1 MRIKQI
7 IKQSICPLVL
17 GILLLTPPLGCKKF
31 LEQTDTSNVAEDA
44 LFKKAEDAI
53 QLVNALYNTFDQ
65 SGNWD
70 IMKFSFYYI
79 NAYLPLDHINY
90 GGDRGWAQYLLAPN
104 NQAFEG
110 LWIQLYKGIAS
121 ANAAIPII
129 EKMKTEGVLDQ
140 ALADRLTGEC
150 YFMRGLF
157 YYYLGSAFGGVPLEL
172 KTLETGDNG
181 LHPRNT
187 QEEVFASVE
196 SDMSTASNLLPW
208 KEDIERGRATK
219 GAALGFLGAAQ
230 MWLGKY
236 SEAVSSFNQLD
247 GHYTLL
253 PNYIDIHEYNNQN
266 NDETIFAVQFLI
278 PSGGTRSWGR
288 SNDATWLQ
296 SFNMPE
302 EITGLGFESASP
314 SLYNSF
320 ETGDTR
326 KLPTIIG
333 PGDEHPSPNIEIKK
347 YVKVQQGFANG
358 DPRYIGDD
366 DNIINTAGTVSK
378 PWIGS
383 DPSELRSG
391 YFNVKTWRDPHVT
404 NGNDSL
410 FGDQSVIMLRLGEIL
425 VAKAEAQLK
434 AGDEAGAM
442 ATIQQVR
449 DRAWGKLA
457 NPSVVVPAPPQTE
470 PLQIILDEY
479 RHEING
485 ENSLW
490 FDLRR
495 SGELVPFIL
504 DRHGVQVPA
513 GRDLMPIP
521 ASALA
526 TNPTLVQNPNY

>member
-1 MRIKQI
+1 MKV
-7 IKQSICPLVL
+7 KQSIIPLLAFALVL
-17 GILLLTPPLGCKKF
+17 MPPLSCKKF

-44 LFKKAEDAI
+44 LFKKPEDAV
-53 QLVNALYNTFDQ
+53 QLINALYNSFDP
-65 SGNWD
+65 SGNYD

-79 NAYLPLDHINY
+79 NNYLTLDHINY
-90 GGDRGWAQYLLAPN
+90 GGDRSWGQMLISPDH
-104 NQAFEG
+104 QAFEG
-110 LWIQLYKGIAS
+110 LWNQFYKGISS
-121 ANAAIPII
+121 ANAALPII
-129 EKMKTEGVLDQ
+129 EKMQTEGILDQ
-140 ALADRLTGEC
+140 ALADRLKGETYC
-150 YFMRGLF
+150 LRGMF

-187 QEEVFASVE
+187 QDEVFASVE
-196 SDMSTASNLLPW
+196 SDLTKAAALLPE
-208 KEDIERGRATK
+208 KADIEQGRVTK
-219 GAALGFLGAAQ
+219 GTALGYLGGAQ

-236 SEAVSSFNQLD
+236 AEAVATFNQLD
-247 GHYTLL
+247 ANYHLL
-253 PNYIDIHEYNNQN
+253 DKYLDIHEYNNQN
-266 NDETIFAVQFLI
+266 NDEIIFAVKFLI
-278 PSGGTRSWGR
+278 PSSGTRSWGR
-288 SNDATWLQ
+288 SNDANWLQ

-302 EITGLGFESASP
+302 EITGLGFESSSP
-314 SLYNSF
+314 SLYASF
-320 ETGDTR
+320 EPGDTR

-333 PGDEHPSPNIEIKK
+333 PGDEHPSPAIHIKN

-366 DNIINTAGTVSK
+366 GKIINTAGTVSK

-391 YFNVKTWRDPHVT
+391 YFNGKTWRDPLVT

-410 FGDQSVIMLRLGEIL
+410 FGDQSVIMLRFGEVL

-442 ATIQQVR
+442 ATIQQIR

-457 NPSVVVPAPPQTE
+457 DPSVTVPPPVETD
-470 PLQIILDEY
+470 PMKIILDEY

-495 SGELVPFIL
+495 SGSFVEFIK
-504 DRHGVQVPA
+504 DKHNFQVPA
-513 GRDLMPIP
+513 GRDLLPLP
-521 ASALA
+521 ASALS

>member
-1 MRIKQI
+1 MKPNTI
-7 IKQSICPLVL
+7 IKHSIFPVILSVL
-17 GILLLTPPLGCKKF
+17 ILTPPLGCKKF

-44 LFKKAEDAI
+44 LFKKPEDAI

-90 GGDRGWAQYLLAPN
+90 GGDRGWAQYLFSN
-104 NQAFEG
+104 DNQAFEG

-129 EKMKTEGVLDQ
+129 EKMRTDGVLDQ
-140 ALADRLTGEC
+140 ELADRLSGET
-150 YFMRGLF
+150 YFLRGIF
-157 YYYLGSAFGGVPLEL
+157 YYYLACAFGGVPLEL
-172 KTLETGDNG
+172 KTLEEGDNG

-187 QEEVFASVE
+187 QDEVFAAVE
-196 SDMSTASNLLPW
+196 SDLTTAAGLLPE
-208 KEDIERGRATK
+208 KDQIEIGRATR
-219 GAALGFLGAAQ
+219 GAAYAYLGAAQ

-236 SEAVSSFNQLD
+236 SEAVSSFDQVATR
-247 GHYTLL
+247 YQLL
-253 PNYIDIHEYNNQN
+253 PNYLDIHEYDNQN

-314 SLYNSF
+314 SLYASF
-320 ETGDTR
+320 QSGDTR
-326 KLPTIIG
+326 KLASIIG
-333 PGDEHPSPNIEIKK
+333 PGDEHPSPAIKIK
-347 YVKVQQGFANG
+347 NYVKVQQGFANG
-358 DPRYIGDD
+358 DPRYIGTDG
-366 DNIINTAGTVSK
+366 NIINTAGTPAK

-391 YFNVKTWRDPHVT
+391 YFNVKTWRDPRVT

-410 FGDQSVIMLRLGEIL
+410 FGDQSVIMMRLGEVL
-425 VAKAEAQLK
+425 VSKAEAQLK

-442 ATIQQVR
+442 ATIQTVR

-457 NPSVVVPAPPQTE
+457 NPSVSVPAPVETE
-470 PLQIILDEY
+470 PMQIILDEY
-479 RHEING
+479 RHEIAG

-495 SGELVPFIL
+495 SGELIPFIL

-526 TNPTLVQNPNY
+526 TNPTLEQNPNY

>member
-1 MRIKQI
+1 MQVKHSI
-7 IKQSICPLVL
+7 IYLLAFALVL
-17 GILLLTPPLGCKKF
+17 MPPLSCKKF

-44 LFKKAEDAI
+44 LFKKPEDAI
-53 QLVNALYNTFDQ
+53 QLINALYNTFDQ
-65 SGNWD
+65 QGLYD
-70 IMKFSFYYI
+70 IMKFSFYYM

-90 GGDRGWAQYLLAPN
+90 GGDRGWAQYLFSN
-104 NQAFEG
+104 DNQAFEG
-110 LWIQLYKGIAS
+110 LWIQLYKGISS
-121 ANAAIPII
+121 ANAALPIVD
-129 EKMKTEGVLDQ
+129 KMRNEGILDQ
-140 ALADRLTGEC
+140 ELADRLTGET
-150 YFMRGLF
+150 YFLRGIF
-157 YYYLGSAFGGVPLEL
+157 YYYLASAFGGVPLEL
-172 KTLETGDNG
+172 KTLEKGDNG

-187 QEEVFASVE
+187 QDEVFASVE
-196 SDMSTASNLLPW
+196 SDLTNAASLLPE
-208 KEDIERGRATK
+208 KADIETGRATK
-219 GAALGFLGAAQ
+219 GAALAYLGAAQ

-236 SEAVSSFNQLD
+236 AEAVSSFDQLTTR
-247 GHYTLL
+247 YQLL
-253 PNYIDIHEYNNQN
+253 PNYLDIHEYDNQN
-266 NDETIFAVQFLI
+266 NEEVIFAVQFLI

-302 EITGLGFESASP
+302 EITGLGFESANQK
-314 SLYNSF
+314 LYASF
-320 ETGDTR
+320 ESGDTR
-326 KLPTIIG
+326 KLASVIG
-333 PGDEHPSPNIEIKK
+333 PGDEHPSPAIKIK
-347 YVKVQQGFANG
+347 NYVKVQQGFANG

-366 DNIINTAGTVSK
+366 GKIINTAGTVSK

-391 YFNVKTWRDPHVT
+391 YFNVKTWRDPRVT

-410 FGDQSVIMLRLGEIL
+410 FGDQSVIMMRLGEVL

-442 ATIQQVR
+442 ATIQLVR

-457 NPSVVVPAPPQTE
+457 NPSVTVPPPVETD
-470 PLQIILDEY
+470 PMKIILDEY
-479 RHEING
+479 RHEIAG

-495 SGELVPFIL
+495 SGDLIAYIL
-504 DRHGVQVPA
+504 DKHNVQVPA
-513 GRDLMPIP
+513 GRHLMPIP